1 MVRPKLFPSEST
13 PCPSLESYLRKIAA
27 IRAEWADP
35 TDEID
40 SRGDQ
45 TAHWYRG
52 QGDASWGLTPSRWR
66 NEYADANESEMRLE
80 FESVGRQ
87 LVAPDQTRDK
97 WAWYFLMAHYGA
109 PTRLLDWTVN
119 PLVALY
125 FAVSSAPAKTDAAVW
140 IIDPWQ
146 WNKAHIPDLYGPA
159 LPGWKETKPYLWD
172 LEAALD
178 TENRDTSRKWPIAIE
193 PPHIDKRI
201 TAQEGRFLLFGNA
214 KDMVASPN
222 IFRKGPRSRKANL
235 DKIVIP
241 KAKVIAIRDE
251 LNHVSINE
259 KTIFPDLSGL
269 GKHICWKWKQL

>member
-1 MVRPKLFPSEST
+1 MARSKGFPSEST
-13 PCPSLESYLRKIAA
+13 KCLSLESYLRAIST
-27 IRAEWADP
+27 IRAQWADP

-45 TAHWYRG
+45 TGVWYRG
-52 QGDASWGLTPSRWR
+52 QADSTWGLTPSRWR
-66 NEYADANESEMRLE
+66 KEYKDANESEMRLE

-87 LVAPDQTRDK
+87 LVSPDHTRDK

-125 FAVSSAPAKTDAAVW
+125 FAVSSASPKTDAAVW

-159 LPGWKETKPYLWD
+159 LPGWKETEPYLWG
-172 LEAALD
+172 LEEALD
-178 TENRDTSRKWPIAIE
+178 TDNRDTGRKWPIALE

-214 KDMVASPN
+214 KDMIASTKITN
-222 IFRKGPRSRKANL
+222 KGPRSKQAKL
-235 DKIVIP
+235 DKIVI
-241 KAKVIAIRDE
+241 A
-251 LNHVSINE
+251 
-259 KTIFPDLSGL
+259 
-269 GKHICWKWKQL
+269 